1 MVWFFSSSSSSSSSN
16 KLLPT
21 GSVWIRRNKR
31 GVLNVLRWL
40 VIGILFA
47 LFSFLVI
54 CRLELNARL
63 YIRQW
68 ITPTQLTESEP
79 LSSFCFGDQA
89 NKTTTTTSTKKYAY
103 NFVPGI
109 PVWEEYTCYDYASL
123 LQPLPESDTAVPLPT
138 TVFHTTWSSQEQD
151 HLTPTHLAT
160 LRSFMATQP
169 LNSSQLIV
177 WIHPKDEA
185 KLISDPL
192 WKKAANGKTRY
203 EVYSDILTKG
213 TALESSALS
222 AAAALETDDTVNLAT
237 ETNIVSTSELL
248 KLAVLY
254 QRGGIWFDLNTLFVR
269 DMTPLLGHEW
279 IAQGKCQTTMAG
291 NPFEGGGLMHFYPRS
306 PSMCELIY
314 GSTKPPSTNAGHK
327 ITKTIFGATGKSGGA
342 RGTRG
347 AELYHRI
354 YRTLLRNG
362 IKPWSTLPWCFTD
375 PTQCKSSNSLPSPL
389 EQADFSPLRL
399 RQTFAVHFAAPKKQ
413 SDLGSIY
420 KYLQEAQQW

>member
-1 MVWFFSSSSSSSSSN
+1 MVWFLSSSSSSSN
-16 KLLPT
+16 KFLPT
-21 GSVWIRRNKR
+21 STLWVRRNKR
-31 GVLNVLRWL
+31 GFLNVLRWA

-68 ITPTQLTESEP
+68 ITPARTTHSEP
-79 LSSFCFGDQA
+79 LSTFCFGDQA
-89 NKTTTTTSTKKYAY
+89 NQATTTTTTTTKKYAY

-123 LQPLPESDTAVPLPT
+123 LQPLPSSLDAPLPT
-138 TVFHTTWSSQEQD
+138 TIYHTTWSSQEQD
-151 HLTPTHLAT
+151 QLTLTHLAT

-169 LNSSQLIV
+169 LNSSQLIL
-177 WIHPKDEA
+177 WIHPQDEA
-185 KLISDPL
+185 KLTSDPL

-203 EVYSDILTKG
+203 QVYNDSLTKG
-213 TALESSALS
+213 TPLESSATT
-222 AAAALETDDTVNLAT
+222 AAATNSLTT
-237 ETNIVSTSELL
+237 ETNIVSDPELL
-248 KLAVLY
+248 KLTVLY
-254 QRGGIWFDLNTLFVR
+254 QHGGIWFDLNTLFVR

-291 NPFEGGGLMHFYPRS
+291 NPFEGGGLWHFYPQSRS
-306 PSMCELIY
+306 VCELIY
-314 GSTKPPSTNAGHK
+314 GSTKSTTSGGTNK
-327 ITKTIFGATGKSGGA
+327 ITNTIFGATGKSGG

-375 PTQCKSSNSLPSPL
+375 PTQCKSANSLPSPL
-389 EQADFSPLRL
+389 EQAEFSPLRL
-399 RQTFAVHFAAPKKQ
+399 RQTFAVHFKPPKKQ
-413 SDLGSIY
+413 SDSGSIY
-420 KYLQEAQQW
+420 NYLQKAQQWD

>member
-1 MVWFFSSSSSSSSSN
+1 MVWFFSSSSLSTSSN
-16 KLLPT
+16 KFLPT

-68 ITPTQLTESEP
+68 ITPAQRTASEP
-79 LSSFCFGDQA
+79 LSSFCFGEQVD
-89 NKTTTTTSTKKYAY
+89 KTTTTTTKKYAY

-123 LQPLPESDTAVPLPT
+123 LQPLPSSSPAPLPT

-177 WIHPKDEA
+177 WIHPNDEA
-185 KLISDPL
+185 KLITDPL

-203 EVYSDILTKG
+203 EIYSDGLTKG
-213 TALESSALS
+213 TALEPS
-222 AAAALETDDTVNLAT
+222 AAALDTDGNGLESTNLAT
-237 ETNIVSTSELL
+237 ETSIVSDPELL

-254 QRGGIWFDLNTLFVR
+254 QHGGIWFDLNTLFVR

-291 NPFEGGGLMHFYPRS
+291 NPFEGSGLMHFYPRS
-306 PSMCELIY
+306 QSMCELIY
-314 GSTKPPSTNAGHK
+314 GSTKSPSNPGGGHK
-327 ITKTIFGATGKSGGA
+327 ITKTIFGATGKSGG

-354 YRTLLRNG
+354 YRSLLRNG
-362 IKPWSTLPWCFTD
+362 VKPWSTLPWCFTD
-375 PTQCKSSNSLPSPL
+375 PTRCKSSNSLPSPL

-399 RQTFAVHFAAPKKQ
+399 RQTFAVHFKAPKKQ
-413 SDLGSIY
+413 SDSGSIY